1 MGDPK
6 ESIKIENVVATTS
19 IGQELDLQSVAMD
32 LEGSEYDPE
41 QFAGL
46 VYRIQNP
53 KATAMIFRSGKIV
66 CTGAQSI
73 DGVHASL
80 EMVFDNLRQ
89 LGVEVSE
96 DPNIIVQ
103 NIVSSADIGF
113 ALNLNA
119 IAVGLGFEHTEYEPE
134 QFPGL
139 VYRLDEPSVVV
150 LLFGTGKLIIAGAKR
165 PQDAPDAVENIE
177 KRLEDL
183 GLHEGFGD
191 QAR

>member
-19 IGQELDLQSVAMD
+19 FEQELDLQRVSVD
-32 LEGSEYDPE
+32 LEGSKYVPE
-41 QFAGL
+41 QFPGL
-46 VYRIQNP
+46 IYRIQDP

-96 DPNIIVQ
+96 DPNINVQ

>member
-19 IGQELDLQSVAMD
+19 IEQELDLQSVAMD

-80 EMVFDNLRQ
+80 EIVFENLRQ
-89 LGVEVSE
+89 LGVEASE
-96 DPNIIVQ
+96 GPNINVQ
-103 NIVSSADIGF
+103 NIVSSADLGV

-139 VYRLDEPSVVV
+139 VYRLAEPSVVV

-165 PQDAPDAVENIE
+165 PQDAADAMDKIE

-183 GLHEGFGD
+183 GLNEGFGD